1 MIRKILLGVLGI
13 FSLAFG
19 AVAHAGPIL
28 WESGINVDGDLTPGG
43 VDISLFDLITGLGSI
58 EVTVSGAGD
67 HVVIGFIDYEI
78 DETTDTFYNE
88 TGSAVGTAAAGQTWE
103 IDEPG
108 FGNPEDYFGDIYENF
123 IDSDSTIGSWLDDR
137 VFFDGIVGWTLFDAS
152 STAFDDVA
160 MALGWDFTLAVDEIA
175 TILFSASTTVPTNDF
190 YLWQIDDETGASVY
204 LTSALSIDDGGTTV
218 PEPGTLWLFGAGLLA
233 LGLSRRRLN
242 KI

>member
-67 HVVIGFIDYEI
+67 HVVIGFFDYEI

-108 FGNPEDYFGDIYENF
+108 FGGPLDYVGDIYDNF
-123 IDSDSTIGSWLDDR
+123 ADSNVTTSSYLDGR
-137 VFFDGIVGWTLFDAS
+137 VFFDGFTNTVLADFGRSL
-152 STAFDDVA
+152 DDVA

>member
-67 HVVIGFIDYEI
+67 HVVIGFFDYEI

-88 TGSAVGTAAAGQTWE
+88 TGSAVGTAAARQTWE

-108 FGNPEDYFGDIYENF
+108 FGGPLDYPWRARCYSLFRHGFDLYPSNR
-123 IDSDSTIGSWLDDR
+123 STDLCR
-137 VFFDGIVGWTLFDAS
+137 EFN
-152 STAFDDVA
+152 
-160 MALGWDFTLAVDEIA
+160 ERQ
-175 TILFSASTTVPTNDF
+175 NRQ
-190 YLWQIDDETGASVY
+190 YC
-204 LTSALSIDDGGTTV
+204 
-218 PEPGTLWLFGAGLLA
+218 
-233 LGLSRRRLN
+233 RH
-242 KI
+242 